1 MKIQLRTVCP
11 EIFGAMPNGQYEVPE
26 NCTAQEA
33 LKCCAAQYGGN
44 DIMRENLDRVVFM
57 LNGRHISADCKL
69 GENDMLMALRPV
81 SGG

>member
-1 MKIQLRTVCP
+1 MKIQLKLVCP

-33 LKCCAAQYGGN
+33 LECCAAQYDGD
-44 DIMRENLDRVVFM
+44 DIMRESIHRVVYM
-57 LNGRHISADCKL
+57 LNGKHISPDRTVS
-69 GENDMLMALRPV
+69 ESDMLMVLRPV